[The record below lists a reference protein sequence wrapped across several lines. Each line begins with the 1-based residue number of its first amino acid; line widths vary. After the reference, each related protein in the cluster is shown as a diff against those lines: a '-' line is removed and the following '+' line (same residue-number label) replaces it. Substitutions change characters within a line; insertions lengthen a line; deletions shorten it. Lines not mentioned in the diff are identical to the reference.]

1 MFNSESYTA
10 PSSLTSSSAKVGQV
24 NSYSLQLN
32 AEYATRLEEL
42 FVEQDEQGNIKSAQ
56 YASGAQVR
64 HNAEYTMVRSANN
77 TLWMGDSNGGWHP
90 LD

>member
-1 MFNSESYTA
+1 MFNPESYSTQASFTA
-10 PSSLTSSSAKVGQV
+10 TTAKAGQL

-32 AEYATRLEEL
+32 MEHATRLQEL
-42 FVEQDEQGNIKSAQ
+42 FVEQDENGNISSAQ

-64 HNAEYTMVRSANN
+64 HNSNYTMVRSANN
-77 TLWMGDSNGGWHP
+77 TLWMGDRNGGWHP